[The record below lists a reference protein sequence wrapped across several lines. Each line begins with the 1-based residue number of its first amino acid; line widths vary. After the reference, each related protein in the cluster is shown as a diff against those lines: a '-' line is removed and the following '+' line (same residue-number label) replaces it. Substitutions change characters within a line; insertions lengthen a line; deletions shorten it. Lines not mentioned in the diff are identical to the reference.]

1 MQLAKRSQARSAGK
15 VYVPPGHKLSCD
27 PRRSP
32 DMCSPDSIGKYILP
46 KTAGNGRQFAKMME
60 HRNICQRRGAFWQSG
75 AARYSRARSCSVA
88 IRDGRC
94 DNDDATFDCFPLI
107 YRRMYK
113 RHGRSQCSRGPSSF
127 ECCDNDDSFVVTYPL
142 HALGN

>member
-1 MQLAKRSQARSAGK
+1 MQLAKRLQARSAGK
-15 VYVPPGHKLSCD
+15 VYMPPGHKLSCD

-32 DMCSPDSIGKYILP
+32 DMCSPDSIGTYILP

-75 AARYSRARSCSVA
+75 AARYSRACSCSVA

-107 YRRMYK
+107 YIDGCISVMAEVNAAA
-113 RHGRSQCSRGPSSF
+113 GRSSF
-127 ECCDNDDSFVVTYPL
+127 EI
-142 HALGN
+142 A